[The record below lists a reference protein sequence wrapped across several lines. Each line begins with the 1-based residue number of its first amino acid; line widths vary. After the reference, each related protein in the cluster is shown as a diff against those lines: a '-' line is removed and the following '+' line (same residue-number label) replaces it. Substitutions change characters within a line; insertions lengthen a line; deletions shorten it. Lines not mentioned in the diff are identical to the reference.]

1 MMYAGLGIMG
11 GRSHNALTNIGQGA
25 LAGLKLYNEEGAK
38 RATADS
44 LMAYRQQ
51 QIQLAQ
57 QRNERLAKHAD
68 FSEKLAVQNALDLAI
83 YRKIQLGLRGQEVDL
98 RGLEVG
104 NTAAFHTGELDIN
117 KARLNWEMSHPNIEV
132 IGVDKDGNTVGI
144 DKNHPEQGQIKLPSV
159 AGKIGERTPPD
170 PREAQASAAARA
182 ILAQPHNKLTF
193 DEALTQA
200 RASYALP
207 PFVTMPNVKTPVV
220 PKTPLQP
227 GQRRPLG
234 DILGE

>member
-1 MMYAGLGIMG
+1 MYAGLGIMG

-25 LAGLKLYNEEGAK
+25 LAGLKLYDDEGAR

-51 QIQLAQ
+51 QMQLAQ
-57 QRNERLAKHAD
+57 QRNERLAKHQQ
-68 FSEKLAVQNALDLAI
+68 FSEDLAVKNALDLAQ
-83 YRKIQLGLRGQEVDL
+83 YRKTQLGLRGAEVGL
-98 RGLEVG
+98 RGQEVG
-104 NTAAFHTGELDIN
+104 NTAAFHAGELGIN
-117 KARLNWEMSHPNIEV
+117 QARLNWEMSHPNIEV
-132 IGVDKDGNTVGI
+132 LGVDKDGNTVGI
-144 DKNHPEQGQIKLPSV
+144 DKNHPEQGQIKLPGV
-159 AGKIGERTPPD
+159 VGKIGERTPSD

-182 ILAQPHNKLTF
+182 IMAANPKITF

-207 PFVTMPNVKTPVV
+207 PYVTMPNVKTPVV

-227 GQRRPLG
+227 GQRPPLH